1 MILTNCY
8 IRHFVECIPGEAGE
22 TGKPGPPGPPGS
34 PALSLYQPDEG
45 DFSGSGMDTTGVF
58 HV

>member
-1 MILTNCY
+1 MVTKYY
-8 IRHFVECIPGEAGE
+8 IRHFVECFSGEAGE
-22 TGKPGPPGPPGS
+22 TGKTGPPGPPGPP
-34 PALSLYQPDEG
+34 AVSLYQPDEG